1 MSENELVSV
10 EDIQNRIY
18 TIRGVQVMLDED
30 ISACYGVEVRRIN
43 EQVRRNKKRFPES
56 FCFQLTKSEFATLKS
71 HFDIASSTS
80 NLKSQ
85 FATSRWGGR
94 RTLLYAFTE
103 QGVAMLSAVLR
114 TDVAIEMSIKII
126 NAFVAMRKFILANAQ
141 VFERLD
147 TLELKQL
154 ETEKKME
161 KVLTA
166 IESKEIQ
173 PKQGI
178 FYDGQIFDAY
188 IFVTNLFK
196 SAQKSII
203 IIDNYLDETV
213 LILLTK
219 RKNGVK
225 VILYTQNPSKSLIQ
239 DVQKFNEQYPS
250 IEFKKFSAAHDRFI
264 IIDETDLYHFGASLK
279 DLGKKWFAFSKM
291 DIGAVEM
298 LAKLKVTK

>member
-30 ISACYGVEVRRIN
+30 LSALYGVETKVLN
-43 EQVRRNKKRFPES
+43 QAVKRNRERFPLE
-56 FCFQLTKSEFATLKS
+56 FMFQLNESEMGILRSQIVT
-71 HFDIASSTS
+71 SS
-80 NLKSQ
+80 
-85 FATSRWGGR
+85 WGGR
-94 RTLLYAFTE
+94 RYLPYAFTE
-103 QGVAMLSAVLR
+103 QGVAMLSTVLR
-114 TDVAIEMSIKII
+114 SKTAIKVSIQIM
-126 NAFVAMRKFILANAQ
+126 NAFVAMRRFLLTNAQ
-141 VFERLD
+141 VFQRLN
-147 TLELKQL
+147 TLEIKQMQ
-154 ETEKKME
+154 TDKKLDI
-161 KVLTA
+161 VLTA
-166 IESKEIQ
+166 IENKSLQ

-203 IIDNYLDETV
+203 IIDNYLDDTV

-225 VILYTQNPSKSLIQ
+225 VILYTQNPSKSLMQ
-239 DVQKFNEQYPS
+239 DVQKFNEQYPP
-250 IEFKKFSAAHDRFI
+250 IEFKEFSAAHDRFI